1 MPQACP
7 AFSEHHGKINLFR
20 VGHLQ
25 LSMYSKTPLKKLNF
39 PFEKFLIGES
49 FLLGEGGLCL
59 CPQLRAVTSVGRFGN
74 EPVPFIDAH
83 CSVQT
88 FFQCQFQ

>member
-1 MPQACP
+1 MAYKQTTSKAKPNKQTNIKIKSLKP
-7 AFSEHHGKINLFR
+7 KQSYKRKKQMNNSKRGKINLFR

-49 FLLGEGGLCL
+49 FLLGREVCVYVLSSEL
-59 CPQLRAVTSVGRFGN
+59 
-74 EPVPFIDAH
+74 
-83 CSVQT
+83 
-88 FFQCQFQ
+88 